1 MINIAQ
7 DTKNYIKKKKLSD
20 IIYQKIIND
29 IRLNKEK
36 LPSPNH
42 FLRIFQS
49 MYSFILLRFS

>member
-7 DTKNYIKKKKLSD
+7 DTKNYIKKKLSD
-20 IIYQKIIND
+20 IIYQKMIND
-29 IRLNKEK
+29 IRLNNEK